1 MSSEPLKVGLKIRDA
16 RKQRRLTL
24 QRVAE
29 ATGLSIGFLSQVERD
44 ITTPSLSS
52 LVTIARALDL
62 PVSAFLHQPDIPN
75 AVSRRDGRVTYG
87 INPAWISYERLSTTF
102 PGQMLNAVKMN
113 VPPRYLSETTSHEG
127 EEIVYVLAG
136 TIRYVI
142 DEVIYELHAGDTLHF
157 SAHRPHRVQN
167 ATDHVAEVLSVGT
180 QQLFSDSPRH
190 RGPSHGSGAE
200 FRKNQDKSQEKTAVP
215 GVSEGE
221 TR

>member
-1 MSSEPLKVGLKIRDA
+1 MSSDPLKVGLKIREA

-52 LVTIARALDL
+52 LVTIAKVLDL
-62 PVSAFLHQPDIPN
+62 PVSAFLHQPEIPN
-75 AVSRRDGRVTYG
+75 AVSRRQGRATYG
-87 INPAWISYERLSTTF
+87 IDPAWISYERLSTTF

-127 EEIVYVLAG
+127 EEIVYVLSG

-142 DEVIYELHAGDTLHF
+142 DGTNFDLQAGDTLHF
-157 SAHRPHRVQN
+157 SAQRPHQVQN
-167 ATDHVAEVLSVGT
+167 PTGMVAEVLSIGT
-180 QQLFSDSPRH
+180 QQLFGDSPRA
-190 RGPSHGSGAE
+190 GGLP
-200 FRKNQDKSQEKTAVP
+200 P
-215 GVSEGE
+215 EGE
-221 TR
+221 RAKRSGRETRIARATAEGEKEVI

>member
-1 MSSEPLKVGLKIRDA
+1 MSSDPLKVGLKIRDA

-52 LVTIARALDL
+52 LVTIAKALDL

-75 AVSRRDGRVTYG
+75 AVSRREGRVTYG

-113 VPPRYLSETTSHEG
+113 VPPRYLSETSSHEG
-127 EEIVYVLAG
+127 EEVVYVLSG
-136 TIRYVI
+136 SIRYVI
-142 DEVIYELHAGDTLHF
+142 DETIYELHAGDTLHF
-157 SAHRPHRVQN
+157 SAHRPHRVHN
-167 ATDHVAEVLSVGT
+167 PADHVAEVLSVGT
-180 QQLFSDSPRH
+180 QQLFTDSPRH
-190 RGPSHGSGAE
+190 QASSHAGAADS
-200 FRKNQDKSQEKTAVP
+200 RKSQDKNAVHD
-215 GVSEGE
+215 VAEGE

>member
-1 MSSEPLKVGLKIRDA
+1 MSNDLKVGLKIRDA

-52 LVTIARALDL
+52 LVTIAKALDL

-75 AVSRRDGRVTYG
+75 AVSRREGRVTYG

-113 VPPRYLSETTSHEG
+113 VPARYLSETSSHEG
-127 EEIVYVLAG
+127 EEIVYVLSG
-136 TIRYVI
+136 SIRYVI
-142 DEVIYELHAGDTLHF
+142 DEVAYELHTGDTLHF
-157 SAHRPHRVQN
+157 SAQRPHRVHN
-167 ATDHVAEVLSVGT
+167 PADHVAEVLSVGT
-180 QQLFSDSPRH
+180 QQLFTEASRH
-190 RGPSHGSGAE
+190 RGPSHAGAAE
-200 FRKNQDKSQEKTAVP
+200 LRKSQEKMAAHDIA
-215 GVSEGE
+215 EGE

>member
-52 LVTIARALDL
+52 LVTIAKALDL
-62 PVSAFLHQPDIPN
+62 PVSSFLHQPDIPN

>member
-1 MSSEPLKVGLKIRDA
+1 MTSDPLKVGVKIREA

-52 LVTIARALDL
+52 LVTIAKVLDL
-62 PVSAFLHQPDIPN
+62 PVSAFLHQPEIPN
-75 AVSRRDGRVTYG
+75 AVSRREGRDSYA

-113 VPPRYLSETTSHEG
+113 VPPRYLSETTAHEG
-127 EEIVYVLAG
+127 EEIVYVLSG

-142 DEVIYELHAGDTLHF
+142 DDTNFDLKAGDTLHF
-157 SAHRPHRVQN
+157 SAQRPHRVQN
-167 ATDHVAEVLSVGT
+167 PTDQIAEVLSVGT
-180 QQLFSDSPRH
+180 QQLFGDPARHGGLSPV
-190 RGPSHGSGAE
+190 GKEA
-200 FRKNQDKSQEKTAVP
+200 RKGRNTKAV
-215 GVSEGE
+215 SAMAEGE
-221 TR
+221 KEVIR